1 MLIFGKYASWT
12 SFFQNIQTN
21 PIISEI
27 SFYDV
32 ITLVLYSSENI
43 AHAQCTVVIL
53 FDFPSFLLQISSKK
67 EPLFKS
73 EQ

>member
-12 SFFQNIQTN
+12 LIFQNTLTN

-32 ITLVLYSSENI
+32 ITFIQRRDGDKNV
-43 AHAQCTVVIL
+43 A
-53 FDFPSFLLQISSKK
+53 
-67 EPLFKS
+67 
-73 EQ
+73 